1 MPKID
6 PEKEAADLLREIE
19 RKFPPER
26 CTLPQYREV
35 LDNLRIEICE
45 RINQVDE
52 EISDG

>member
-19 RKFPPER
+19 SKYSPEK
-26 CTLPQYREV
+26 CSLPEYHEV

-52 EISDG
+52 EIGDG